1 MDVSTLS
8 TLLDLSKVVSVVGI
22 LIIIVWW
29 LEKRMRG
36 LEDKHDK
43 EIDTL
48 KSEYKVILATIKS
61 ESSENLKVIKA
72 ESAESLKA
80 QREAHFQE
88 KSEFFGGLKTVM
100 AELVNELQTAE
111 KTRIKMIET
120 LNQIASFQNEVRQQ
134 LGKYDTDLIEIKERL
149 KIFESFLKC
158 DLSDEKGR
166 R

>member
-8 TLLDLSKVVSVVGI
+8 TLLDLSKAVSVVGI

-43 EIDTL
+43 EMEKL
-48 KSEYKVILATIKS
+48 KSEYNVILTTIKS

-80 QREAHFQE
+80 QREAHFKE
-88 KSEFFGGLKTVM
+88 KSEFFSGLKTVM

-134 LGKYDTDLIEIKERL
+134 LGKYDADLIEIKERL
-149 KIFESFLKC
+149 KIFESFLKS
-158 DLSDEKGR
+158 DLSDKKA
-166 R
+166 